1 MAFCCI
7 FFALAK
13 TAGTCARN
21 HCHKANIYAHSGGQV
36 FYKLPVISD
45 LSSIQ
50 VLDMLNLNR
59 GNKDIKDTLVFCRL
73 LCAMHS

>member
-1 MAFCCI
+1 MQI
-7 FFALAK
+7 IK
-13 TAGTCARN
+13 
-21 HCHKANIYAHSGGQV
+21 HIYAHSGGQV

-73 LCAMHS
+73 